1 MTDEKLEAMNLL
13 IYRIKQE
20 LEAFKTVVNDLETR
34 LEKIEFSHSKTSE
47 NKAKRSG
54 KSKPAAS
61 IE

>member
-1 MTDEKLEAMNLL
+1 MTDEIVEAINLS
-13 IYRIKQE
+13 IYRLKQE
-20 LEAFKTVVNDLETR
+20 IEAFKSVVNDLETR
-34 LEKIEFSHSKTSE
+34 LEKIEFSHTKTSE